1 MICRKKRTQQKT
13 TRINLTLHMLSA
25 VVVDTERAVVSN
37 GRALGRKALVV
48 KALVVTN
55 WIATVHALITK
66 L

>member
-1 MICRKKRTQQKT
+1 
-13 TRINLTLHMLSA
+13 MLSA